1 MNEETITKRIK
12 IPCQKKLHRKQC
24 LLSEDAEENQNST
37 PLDEGDFFNMYEKY
51 L

>member
-1 MNEETITKRIK
+1 MTENKVTKRIK

-24 LLSEDAEENQNST
+24 LLSEDAEQNQNST
-37 PLDEGDFFNMYEKY
+37 PTDEGNIF